1 MHLRK
6 FANPW
11 WLLCGAVA
19 GGLAWAVT
27 LPVWAAAVIGVIIWL
42 TAVLV
47 FGFLFP
53 SSAPTA
59 PGPPSAAPE
68 PVADPDAECARR
80 ARAAAASFAEA
91 AAPLA
96 HGPLG
101 ERVSRMLW
109 RVEEIAAS
117 IAHLA
122 GRTHELAA
130 LAGALAQD
138 PYQRERAHR
147 VAARLAEVRHR
158 MHAATGD
165 LAAAVRRLREAVPSP
180 QAVPD
185 TAALDRLAAELEDV
199 GYGVDIG
206 ENMVAEFLGPEPPP
220 VPGASAR

>member
-1 MHLRK
+1 MHLRR

-53 SSAPTA
+53 SPAP
-59 PGPPSAAPE
+59 APE
-68 PVADPDAECARR
+68 PPASPAAADPDAECARR
-80 ARAAAASFAEA
+80 AHAAAASFAEL

-96 HGPLG
+96 DGPLG
-101 ERVSRMLW
+101 ERVRQMVW
-109 RVEEIAAS
+109 RTAEIAAS
-117 IAHLA
+117 IDHLA
-122 GRTHELAA
+122 RRAHALAA
-130 LAGALAQD
+130 LAHAPTPD
-138 PYQRERAHR
+138 PYSRDRARYVEGRH
-147 VAARLAEVRHR
+147 AEVRRR

-165 LAAAVRRLREAVPSP
+165 LEAAVPRLLQAAPSPAAPDAAALE
-180 QAVPD
+180 
-185 TAALDRLAAELEDV
+185 RLAADLENI

-206 ENMVAEFLGPEPPP
+206 EGIVDEILGPEPPP
-220 VPGASAR
+220 APGAPPR